1 MPTIAEHKLSL
12 EEFHARYDCEKPHY
26 EYWDGEAVQK
36 AMPTVL
42 HSVLQA
48 VLTALLWSLGFKS
61 GPEIRLKLDPDYE
74 PVPDVIAIEGAWPSL
89 AYPTEPFEIVVEILS
104 PEDSFS
110 RILRKCRLYEKW
122 GIRRILVV
130 DPTERIIYSLE
141 RGDLRRTEVI
151 AERAGRRITAEQLW
165 KEVDAKLSSA
175 PSPESN
181 PGGSI

>member
-12 EEFHARYDCEKPHY
+12 EEFHAKYDGEKPHY

-42 HSVLQA
+42 HAVLQA
-48 VLTALLWSLGFKS
+48 VLTALFESLGFKS
-61 GPEIRLKLDPDYE
+61 GPEIRLKLAPDYE

-110 RILRKCRLYEKW
+110 RVLRKCRLYEKW

-130 DPTERIIYSLE
+130 DPVERIVYSLE
-141 RGDLRRTEVI
+141 HGDLRRTDFI
-151 AERAGRRITAEQLW
+151 TERAGHRLTTEQLW
-165 KEVDAKLSSA
+165 REVDAKLSPA
-175 PSPESN
+175 PQPESN
-181 PGGSI
+181 Q

>member
-1 MPTIAEHKLSL
+1 MPTIAAHKLSL

-48 VLTALLWSLGFKS
+48 ILTALFRGLGFKS
-61 GPEIRLKLDPDYE
+61 GPEIRLKLDPDHE
-74 PVPDVIAIEGAWPSL
+74 PVPDVIAMEGAWPSQ

-110 RILRKCRLYEKW
+110 RVLRKCRLYEKW
-122 GIRRILVV
+122 GIRRILGV
-130 DPTERIIYSLE
+130 DPAERIIYSLE
-141 RGDLRRTEVI
+141 RGDLRRTELI
-151 AERAGRRITAEQLW
+151 AERAGHRITAEELW
-165 KEVDAKLSSA
+165 KEVDAELS
-175 PSPESN
+175 
-181 PGGSI
+181 